1 MKASEY
7 GGSDTHKT
15 LGIQPAPHTLT
26 PEEKLR
32 VMYRRDPAEPELT
45 PILGLDEVTQN
56 DSQPG

>member
-15 LGIQPAPHTLT
+15 LGIQPAPHTLR

-32 VMYRRDPAEPELT
+32 VMYHTDPAEKELT
-45 PILGLDEVTQN
+45 LVEGLDEASQT
-56 DSQPG
+56 DSAAG